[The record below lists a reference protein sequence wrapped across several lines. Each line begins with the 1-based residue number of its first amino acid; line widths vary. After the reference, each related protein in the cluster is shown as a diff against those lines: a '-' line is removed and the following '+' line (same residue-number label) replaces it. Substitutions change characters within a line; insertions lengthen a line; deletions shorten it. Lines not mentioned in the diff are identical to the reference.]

1 MNYPPTFH
9 SASYVPSIFTFTS
22 RSPGWAPQA
31 IALSISIC
39 IPAASQN
46 TTRPVPYN
54 SSYRA
59 KEGERKKF
67 CGSKLY
73 CTVTLAAYPS
83 NLCIREHLSKRAVS
97 PVAISA
103 SSLGSIFNL
112 WMKGWM
118 IGERR
123 SLISIAAGVSRI
135 RYARV

>member
-1 MNYPPTFH
+1 MNYTPLPTYPFSRLRRGDQDGRH
-9 SASYVPSIFTFTS
+9 KILLSASQSAFLRRAKT
-22 RSPGWAPQA
+22 QH
-31 IALSISIC
+31 
-39 IPAASQN
+39 
-46 TTRPVPYN
+46 VPYN
-54 SSYRA
+54 SSYTRYRA

-67 CGSKLY
+67 SGSKFY

-83 NLCIREHLSKRAVS
+83 NLCIREHLSKQHAVVS

-112 WMKGWM
+112 WMKGWI

-135 RYARV
+135 RYTRV